1 MTISV
6 YCPHCGWKQ
15 IATWWD
21 VDVDRNGKIYPII
34 VCPKCYHHLDLAYP

>member
-6 YCPHCGWKQ
+6 YCPNCGWKK
-15 IATWWD
+15 IATWWE
-21 VDVDRNGKIYPII
+21 VDKNNEGKIYPII